1 MNSKIF
7 TCSIIVALSA
17 IFISSCKK
25 ETKPT
30 ISGINA
36 TKKTTVDP
44 NLVFYKPTTDK
55 EKKLVANLE
64 KVTEIVKEVYKNKEA
79 IKEVNAAIIAKI
91 YTDQSILLK
100 DLIYPNEGLLT
111 TSKSYK
117 ILSTNLS
124 VKQGTFSNEFW
135 ALVNRK
141 NDTDFSTFLAGIKP
155 STLEALKQKRTQGV
169 KTLDYQD
176 DYNTRIEG
184 EVSLYYPYSEQ
195 FINQLNNSGNYSPST
210 SLITATADADEGYG
224 WQPVFDNNGN
234 MGYTQVVIN
243 DDYAYAN
250 PTIIIGI
257 NGIEPIDYSNSSNV
271 VATFPPGPPIQ
282 LPGLTR
288 EVKQVYVGDVK
299 VNGHQYDR
307 LISISGNGGGSEI
320 RFTRADGYLKQVD
333 GQVQAADVFIIDGNP
348 SISRWHIN
356 HKAWVDFSATW
367 DGDWEPA
374 NLEQNLAIYEDD
386 NLNSSSLTLSLK
398 TTVKIAGQAVD
409 GTVGGTLNFKSQDEI
424 IRQNNH
430 KFASFFPVNR
440 GQAGDPTYNGWLIYD
455 MNGGVT
461 FTLPDRTLIQ

>member
-1 MNSKIF
+1 MKSKII
-7 TCSIIVALSA
+7 TCSLIVALSA
-17 IFISSCKK
+17 IFIASCKK
-25 ETKPT
+25 ENKPAVSVIGT
-30 ISGINA
+30 A
-36 TKKTTVDP
+36 KKTTVDP
-44 NLVFYKPTTDK
+44 NLVFYKPTTEK
-55 EKKLVANLE
+55 EIKLVANLE

-79 IKEVNAAIIAKI
+79 IKEVNAAIVAKI
-91 YTDQSILLK
+91 YSDQSILLK
-100 DLIYPNEGLLT
+100 DLIYPNEGLLNA
-111 TSKSYK
+111 SKSFK
-117 ILSTNLS
+117 DLTTKLN

-135 ALVNRK
+135 TLVSKK
-141 NDTDFSTFLAGIKP
+141 NDSDFSNFLVGIKP
-155 STLEALKQKRTQGV
+155 SNLEALNQKHTQNI
-169 KTLDYQD
+169 KTNVYDPEQIGND
-176 DYNTRIEG
+176 G
-184 EVSLYYPYSEQ
+184 EVTLYYPYSEQ

-224 WQPVFDNNGN
+224 WAPVFDNNGN

-250 PTIIIGI
+250 PTLIIGI
-257 NGIEPIDYSNSSNV
+257 NGVEPIDYSIPEIL
-271 VATFPPGPPIQ
+271 TFPPGPPIQ

-288 EVKQVYVGDVK
+288 EIKQVYVGDVK

-333 GQVQAADVFIIDGNP
+333 GQVQAADIFIIDGNP

-356 HKAWVDFSATW
+356 HKAWVDFTATW

-386 NLNSSSLTLSLK
+386 NTNTSSLTLALN
-398 TTVKIAGQAVD
+398 TTVSVGSQKQT